1 MDSQPMIEQLKKVAE
16 TIRRKNEEAKSILVQ
31 GEEDLR
37 NILGTISFYE
47 RNSLMLEVSAPK
59 VSLEN
64 MTVVGI
70 FGASSLRGMSHR
82 QAVITIAKHNGGI
95 VRTQEAKR
103 LMITAGVMR
112 DTKNATHMVHN
123 AIISSERFVRIG
135 RGEYRLRVPA
145 PVPAPSQSP
154 VAAMAAGLFPPKN
167 PVQ

>member
-1 MDSQPMIEQLKKVAE
+1 MSSQPMIEELKKIADV
-16 TIRRKNEEAKSILVQ
+16 IRRKIEEAKSTLAQ

-37 NILGTISFYE
+37 NILGTIAFYE
-47 RNSLMLEVSAPK
+47 RNTPILEITLPR
-59 VSLEN
+59 VSLGN
-64 MTVVGI
+64 MTVVGV

-95 VRTQEAKR
+95 VRAQEAKR

-123 AIISSERFVRIG
+123 AIISSERFDRIG
-135 RGEYRLRVPA
+135 RGEYRLRVPM
-145 PVPAPSQSP
+145 PMPSP
-154 VAAMAAGLFPPKN
+154 TKELATALATGVFPPKN